1 MKTLEEYKQ
10 ELEQLHEEQRKT
22 LEAKELAL
30 EKLHKDFGEQI
41 VKCKDKYNRL
51 KSELERELNDIH
63 SRKKVAIRGRRLIIR
78 FSLKMYIREKP
89 WQRASGCLKRNDYFT
104 GVWPP

>member
-1 MKTLEEYKQ
+1 MNYELGIMKTLEQYKQ

-30 EKLHKDFGEQI
+30 EKLHRDFGEQI

-51 KSELERELNDIH
+51 KSELEQALNDSH
-63 SRKKVAIRGRRLIIR
+63 SRKTVAIRETKAYYTLQ
-78 FSLKMYIREKP
+78 LENVY
-89 WQRASGCLKRNDYFT
+89 QRKAVATRQWLLEAK
-104 GVWPP
+104 

>member
-1 MKTLEEYKQ
+1 MKTLEEYQQ

-30 EKLHKDFGEQI
+30 EQLHKDFGEQI

-51 KSELERELNDIH
+51 KTELERELNDIH
-63 SRKKVAIRGRRLIIR
+63 SRKKVAIRETKAYYTLQ
-78 FSLKMYIREKP
+78 LENVY
-89 WQRASGCLKRNDYFT
+89 QRKAVATRQWLLEAK
-104 GVWPP
+104 